1 MTVITVSIESIND
14 LVVQLANQSQQIT
27 QSLREIED
35 ISEQTKLLAGE
46 HGKGFAVVAG
56 EIRKLASNSQTSTID
71 IQRVLQNIDFQVHE
85 MAEKT
90 ESGLNEIHKRN
101 ATIIINADLF
111 HVILNTM
118 KKVEDEMAFIS
129 NASQAVASYARHAS
143 ETNTIFKSILESN
156 HVSLERISVIANVAK
171 DQDASTESLNQIIM
185 NCTR

>member
-1 MTVITVSIESIND
+1 MYN
-14 LVVQLANQSQQIT
+14 LANQSQQIT

-35 ISEQTKLLAGE
+35 ISEQTKLLALDASIEAARAGE
-46 HGKGFAVVAG
+46 HGKGFFVVVAG
-56 EIRKLASNSQTSTID
+56 KIRKLASNSQTSTID

-85 MAEKT
+85 MAEKM
-90 ESGLNEIHKRN
+90 ESGLNEIHKGN

-118 KKVEDEMAFIS
+118 KKVEDEMALIS
-129 NASQAVASYARHAS
+129 NASQAVASYASHAS

-171 DQDASTESLNQIIM
+171 DQDASTESLNQIM
-185 NCTR
+185 NELHR